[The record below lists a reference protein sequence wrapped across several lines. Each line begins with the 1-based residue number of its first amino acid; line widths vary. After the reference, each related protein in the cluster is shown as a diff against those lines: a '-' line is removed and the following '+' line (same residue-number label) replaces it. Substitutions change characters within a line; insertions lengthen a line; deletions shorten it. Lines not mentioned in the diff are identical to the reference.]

1 LIERR
6 DPYIIKAVLTMVSA
20 YRIMPARPELKLE
33 TITSPFK
40 GRYTTS
46 PEIVSTMEILR
57 PFLPKER
64 KVSILGDKSLI
75 SPASF
80 LEPIVSSG
88 PNAKIAAFGYLLD
101 AFAFSE
107 QPELLES
114 FRIVSKY
121 LGKDIYRGLVSD
133 IEKLKTFNLEVF
145 DAIRKKKPL
154 TLGALAL
161 KVEAAGKVR
170 VFAIVD
176 AWTQSLLKPLH
187 NLLFEILRN
196 IPQDGTFDQYAP
208 LRLLVE
214 KKLPYLGSFDLSAA
228 TDRLPI
234 DLQVDILS
242 SLFCRELGENW
253 KNLLVGR
260 KYFLSKTGES
270 YSYAVGQPMGALSS
284 WAMLALTHH
293 IIIQTAAR
301 RAGFRT

>member
-1 LIERR
+1 
-6 DPYIIKAVLTMVSA
+6 
-20 YRIMPARPELKLE
+20 
-33 TITSPFK
+33 
-40 GRYTTS
+40 
-46 PEIVSTMEILR
+46 MEILR

-88 PNAKIAAFGYLLD
+88 PNSKIAAFGYLLD

-133 IEKLKTFNLEVF
+133 IKKLESFDLKVF
-145 DAIRKKKPL
+145 DSIKKKKPL

-161 KVEAAGKVR
+161 KNEAAGKVR

-187 NLLFEILRN
+187 NLLFEILKN

-208 LRLLVE
+208 LRLLVS

-242 SLFCRELGENW
+242 SLFNRELAENW
-253 KNLLVGR
+253 KNLLIGR
-260 KYFLSKTGES
+260 KYYLSKTKES
-270 YSYAVGQPMGALSS
+270 YTYSVGQPMGALSS
-284 WAMLALTHH
+284 
-293 IIIQTAAR
+293 
-301 RAGFRT
+301 